1 MSAAA
6 PCSAMS
12 LKELSAWCTD
22 LGSRNVR
29 QDLRERDILG
39 WCSTTPGD
47 DRVGVVASGR
57 RDGILEEI
65 AVHAEA
71 NPSWF
76 DLTYD

>member
-1 MSAAA
+1 
-6 PCSAMS
+6 MS

-22 LGSRNVR
+22 RFGSRNVR
-29 QDLRERDILG
+29 QDLARAT
-39 WCSTTPGD
+39 SSA
-47 DRVGVVASGR
+47 GVRPRLAMTEWAWSPR
-57 RDGILEEI
+57 ADSDGILEEI